1 MGTEPLLRLS
11 LRSYVTWSFLVSV
24 WLVLNKTQTLHIV
37 DFFHEHPTPPL
48 TAPLAPI
55 YWIVTFSLAKQV
67 FQKNM
72 QLVGNLLSGPLL

>member
-48 TAPLAPI
+48 TA
-55 YWIVTFSLAKQV
+55 W
-67 FQKNM
+67 
-72 QLVGNLLSGPLL
+72 VGDERGKMSHRRSRSSALRTL